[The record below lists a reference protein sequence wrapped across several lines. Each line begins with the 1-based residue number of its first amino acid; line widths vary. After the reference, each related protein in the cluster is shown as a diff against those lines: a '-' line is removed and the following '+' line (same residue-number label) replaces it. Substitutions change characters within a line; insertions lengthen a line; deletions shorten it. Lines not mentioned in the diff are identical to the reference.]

1 MPLDSDSSVV
11 QASPTV
17 LSSDLFS
24 PGVATKVTFPFV
36 RYVELAR
43 TAAESF

>member
-1 MPLDSDSSVV
+1 METVQHAMLDSENSEV

-24 PGVATKVTFPFV
+24 PGVATRITFPSV
-36 RYVELAR
+36 R
-43 TAAESF
+43 